1 MTLACS
7 RPRLLRASIEYGG
20 VWSDPDLRLQ
30 DAPLYG
36 AGSIFAGVNSPIGPI
51 MFGYGR
57 TEQNYD
63 SIYFIIG
70 TTFK

>member
-1 MTLACS
+1 MFTSPVYLG
-7 RPRLLRASIEYGG
+7 ASIEYGG